1 MLRGRPS
8 SRGSGFKPKRRS
20 KTGRN
25 LLGKTLAIGESYFRK
40 RSGEYVFYPH
50 NGGGGYVVSQDDK
63 ERFVRW
69 FGRVGLVF
77 ASFAGPGGALL
88 LTVYEPNL
96 IPFVTFLALFMGA
109 GYVYQARWVNSYIGD
124 REQSEPERSFRARL
138 WAGYLATPNWL
149 YIAIISF
156 FFALAIASGALAYAM
171 ISFGGDWTLFPLSC
185 LSLLFANIYLAW
197 TMYVWE
203 HKDKKTSELGL

>member
-1 MLRGRPS
+1 MGE
-8 SRGSGFKPKRRS
+8 
-20 KTGRN
+20 
-25 LLGKTLAIGESYFRK
+25 TLAIGESYFRRK
-40 RSGEYVFYPH
+40 GGEHVFYPH
-50 NGGGGYVVSQDDK
+50 KGSGGYVVSLADK

-77 ASFAGPGGALL
+77 ATFAGPCGALM
-88 LTVYEPNL
+88 LTVYQPNL

-109 GYVYQARWVNSYIGD
+109 GYLYQARWVKTYIDG
-124 REQSEPERSFRARL
+124 RVQSEPERGFRARL
-138 WAGYLATPNWL
+138 WAGYLATPSWL
-149 YIAIISF
+149 YIAITTF

-203 HKDKKTSELGL
+203 HKDEKSRELGL